1 MKTAPTG
8 EGKAAQV
15 KTVLTGER
23 NDARVKTA
31 PTGEGKEPRVKTA
44 PTRERNDARLQ
55 TAPTVKT
62 ARVKTAPT
70 GEHKEPRVK
79 TAPTWWNEMT
89 AYWLF
94 YVTLTLCLARA
105 ILRTTRGLHILQ
117 LDGYKT
123 TRYVR
128 WIAQHLSHCFEI
140 KEVLIVAAL
149 VLLTVVYPA
158 AWLFPVLCIAWGAF
172 QAAQI
177 IWRKKVEAKKP
188 LVYTARAKRVFGFAV
203 FLLVGLAIV
212 LAQVARLQSAPT
224 AWHVAVFL
232 FSEVTVIT
240 LTVANL
246 LIYPLER
253 TINGAYLRA
262 ARKRIQTLRPKVI
275 GITGSYGKT
284 STKYILHQILSQKFN
299 ALMTPD
305 SYNTPMGVTKVIR
318 GELTAA
324 HEVFIVEMGA
334 YRRGD
339 IRELCQLASP
349 EIGILTAVGM
359 QHLERFKSIKTIAK
373 TKYELIESLPANGL
387 AVFNCDNDIVAG
399 LADKTDDKQVI
410 RYAVDADNAAL
421 TASNVRHTEAGLEFT
436 VHCHAEECGGQAPAL
451 RRGKM
456 NNGQAPALRRGK
468 MNNGQAPALRHGK
481 MNNGQAPPLQV
492 DGEIEMRTRLLGRHN
507 VSNILA
513 ATSVALACGMELAE
527 IRDAVAK
534 VEPVPHRLQ
543 LSAGAGGVTIID
555 DSFNA
560 NPVGAKAALEVLD
573 DFGRAPNGGKKVLVT
588 PGMVELG
595 EQEYEE
601 NRRFGER
608 AAQVCDRVIL
618 VGRNRTAPILE
629 GLKTANYP
637 KDRVSIAANLAEVKD
652 YLAKLLKPGD
662 VVLFENDLPDNY
674 NESSVSP

>member
-1 MKTAPTG
+1 M
-8 EGKAAQV
+8 
-15 KTVLTGER
+15 TV
-23 NDARVKTA
+23 
-31 PTGEGKEPRVKTA
+31 
-44 PTRERNDARLQ
+44 
-55 TAPTVKT
+55 
-62 ARVKTAPT
+62 
-70 GEHKEPRVK
+70 
-79 TAPTWWNEMT
+79 
-89 AYWLF
+89 YLF
-94 YVTLTLCLARA
+94 YVTLAVCLARA
-105 ILRTTRGLHILQ
+105 MLRTTRGLHILQ

-128 WIAQHLSHCFEI
+128 WICQHLSHCFEI
-140 KEVLIVAAL
+140 KEVLIVAIF
-149 VLLTVVYPA
+149 VLLTVLYPA
-158 AWLFPVLCIAWGAF
+158 AWLFPVLCIAWSAF
-172 QAAQI
+172 QVATL

-188 LVYTARAKRVFGFAV
+188 LVYTARAKRVFGLAV
-203 FLLVGLAIV
+203 FLLVGLAV
-212 LAQVARLQSAPT
+212 GLALQSAST
-224 AWHVAVFL
+224 TSSVAIFL
-232 FSEVTVIT
+232 FSEVSVIT

-253 TINGAYLRA
+253 AINGAYLRA
-262 ARKRIQTLRPKVI
+262 AKKRIKTLMPKVI

-299 ALMTPD
+299 TLMTPD

-318 GELTAA
+318 GDLTAA

-339 IRELCQLASP
+339 IRELCELASP
-349 EIGILTAVGM
+349 EIGILTAVGP
-359 QHLERFKSIKTIAK
+359 QHLERFKSIETIAK
-373 TKYELIESLPANGL
+373 TKYELIESLPADGL

-410 RYAVDADNAAL
+410 RYAVDADSDL
-421 TASNVRHTEAGLEFT
+421 TASNIRHTDAGLEFT
-436 VHCHAEECGGQAPAL
+436 VHSNALQA
-451 RRGKM
+451 
-456 NNGQAPALRRGK
+456 
-468 MNNGQAPALRHGK
+468 
-481 MNNGQAPPLQV
+481 
-492 DGEIEMRTRLLGRHN
+492 DGEIEIRTRLLGKHN

-513 ATSVALACGMELAE
+513 ATSVALACGMELEE

-573 DFGRAPNGGKKVLVT
+573 DFGRTPNGGKKVLVT

-618 VGRNRTAPILE
+618 VGPNRTAPILD
-629 GLKTANYP
+629 GLETANYP
-637 KDRVSIAANLAEVKD
+637 KEQVRIAANLAEVKD

-674 NESSVSP
+674 DESAVSP

>member
-1 MKTAPTG
+1 M
-8 EGKAAQV
+8 
-15 KTVLTGER
+15 TV
-23 NDARVKTA
+23 
-31 PTGEGKEPRVKTA
+31 
-44 PTRERNDARLQ
+44 
-55 TAPTVKT
+55 
-62 ARVKTAPT
+62 
-70 GEHKEPRVK
+70 
-79 TAPTWWNEMT
+79 
-89 AYWLF
+89 YLF
-94 YVTLTLCLARA
+94 YVTLAVCLARA
-105 ILRTTRGLHILQ
+105 IFRTTRGLHILQ

-128 WIAQHLSHCFEI
+128 WICQHLSHCFEI
-140 KEVLIVAAL
+140 KEVLIVAAF
-149 VLLTVVYPA
+149 VLLTILYPA
-158 AWLFPVLCIAWGAF
+158 AWLFPVLCIAWSAF
-172 QAAQI
+172 QVATL

-188 LVYTARAKRVFGFAV
+188 LVYTARAKRVFGLAV
-203 FLLVGLAIV
+203 FLLVGLAV
-212 LAQVARLQSAPT
+212 GLALQSAST
-224 AWHVAVFL
+224 TSTTWSVAIFL

-253 TINGAYLRA
+253 AINGAYLRSA
-262 ARKRIQTLRPKVI
+262 KKRIKTLMPKVI

-299 ALMTPD
+299 TLMTPD

-318 GELTAA
+318 GDLTAA

-339 IRELCQLASP
+339 IRELCELASP
-349 EIGILTAVGM
+349 EIGILTAVGP
-359 QHLERFKSIKTIAK
+359 QHLERFKSIETIAK
-373 TKYELIESLPANGL
+373 TKYELIESLPADGL

-399 LADKTDDKQVI
+399 LADKTDDKQII
-410 RYAVDADNAAL
+410 RYAVDADSDL
-421 TASNVRHTEAGLEFT
+421 TASNIRHTDAGLEFT
-436 VHCHAEECGGQAPAL
+436 VHSNALQAA
-451 RRGKM
+451 
-456 NNGQAPALRRGK
+456 
-468 MNNGQAPALRHGK
+468 
-481 MNNGQAPPLQV
+481 
-492 DGEIEMRTRLLGRHN
+492 GEIEIRTQLLGRHN

-513 ATSVALACGMELAE
+513 ATSVALACGMELEE

-618 VGRNRTAPILE
+618 VGPNRTAPILD

-637 KDRVSIAANLAEVKD
+637 KEQVRIAANLAEVKD

-674 NESSVSP
+674 DESAVSP

>member
-1 MKTAPTG
+1 MKTSPTG
-8 EGKAAQV
+8 EHKAAQV

-23 NDARVKTA
+23 NDA
-31 PTGEGKEPRVKTA
+31 
-44 PTRERNDARLQ
+44 
-55 TAPTVKT
+55 
-62 ARVKTAPT
+62 
-70 GEHKEPRVK
+70 RVK

-128 WIAQHLSHCFEI
+128 WIAQHLNHCFEI

-158 AWLFPVLCIAWGAF
+158 AWLFPVLCIAWSAF

-203 FLLVGLAIV
+203 FLLVGFAIV
-212 LAQVARLQSAPT
+212 LAQGARLQNVPT

-299 ALMTPD
+299 TLMTPD

-359 QHLERFKSIKTIAK
+359 QHLERFKSIETIAK
-373 TKYELIESLPANGL
+373 TKYELIESLPADGL

-436 VHCHAEECGGQAPAL
+436 VRCHAEECGGQAPAL
-451 RRGKM
+451 RRGKT

-468 MNNGQAPALRHGK
+468 TNNGQAPALRRGEV
-481 MNNGQAPPLQV
+481 NNGQAPALQV
-492 DGEIEMRTRLLGRHN
+492 EGEIEMRTRLLGRHN

-513 ATSVALACGMELAE
+513 ATSVALACGMELEE

-637 KDRVSIAANLAEVKD
+637 KERVSIAANLAEVKD